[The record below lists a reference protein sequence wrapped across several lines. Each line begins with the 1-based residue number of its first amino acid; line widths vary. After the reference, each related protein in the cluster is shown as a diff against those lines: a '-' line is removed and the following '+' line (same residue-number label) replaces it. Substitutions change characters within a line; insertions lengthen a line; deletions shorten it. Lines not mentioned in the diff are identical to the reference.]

1 MKTYVL
7 SQEAEA
13 DVSDIFDYSE
23 HEFGFEQAGAN
34 PSCIT

>member
-7 SQEAEA
+7 SQEAEV

-23 HEFGFEQAGAN
+23 HEFGIEQAAH
-34 PSCIT
+34 